1 MVLEVLEHNS
11 DDEQALGKH
20 ILVDGLEPSRQQDEM
35 VCAVYLPQV
44 RMVLPVCEKV
54 RSEDDRPDVNQDV

>member
-1 MVLEVLEHNS
+1 
-11 DDEQALGKH
+11 
-20 ILVDGLEPSRQQDEM
+20 M